1 MTEYKAEYET
11 SDNYGCTHEVYF
23 ILNLIAITPDIY
35 FTPNNDGINDK
46 WMIEGIEGAPNAH
59 IMIYDRHSK
68 LLYKGIGSEFQGW
81 DGNYNGH
88 GMVQD
93 DYWYVIQIP
102 ETEETLSGHFIL
114 KR

>member
-1 MTEYKAEYET
+1 MVK
-11 SDNYGCTHEVYF
+11 
-23 ILNLIAITPDIY
+23 
-35 FTPNNDGINDK
+35 
-46 WMIEGIEGAPNAH
+46 GIETAPSAY

-68 LLYKGIGSEFQGW
+68 LLYKSIGSEFEGW

-102 ETEETLSGHFIL
+102 ETDEILSGHFIL